1 MDVDS
6 AVGFPNE
13 AKAWIVR
20 YSKHHVME
28 IATMV
33 WSQRL
38 LSLLSHGGTTEQ
50 EQGHADCLFRR
61 YEREWWWLIRNEDGE
76 RAHPMEIKSGGRRTR
91 LMTGQRRWDHACTS
105 KERPTVLCKKL
116 KKKKPHQ
123 HVYPAQLLLKKV
135 LTAYCCTG
143 IRYTGYMTWSE
154 LYIGSKLA
162 VLLKM
167 P

>member
-1 MDVDS
+1 MWMS
-6 AVGFPNE
+6 IAHAGFPNE
-13 AKAWIVR
+13 AKAWIVH

-50 EQGHADCLFRR
+50 EQGHADCLFRC
-61 YEREWWWLIRNEDGE
+61 YEQEWWWLIRNEDGE

-91 LMTGQRRWDHACTS
+91 LMTRQRRWDHVHQR
-105 KERPTVLCKKL
+105 KHQRYFVKKR
-116 KKKKPHQ
+116 KNINIWIPQ
-123 HVYPAQLLLKKV
+123 IVFEESV
-135 LTAYCCTG
+135 NGIMAYCCRG

-154 LYIGSKLA
+154 L
-162 VLLKM
+162 
-167 P
+167 